1 MPDHLIRVPDL
12 RPLDS
17 ETISRF
23 LKTLLCDDATNPQ
36 LNDSI
41 IARPNFNPDSFSVQD
56 RMSNNVFLAEGERDF
71 DQWLGL
77 SIQLKLEM
85 LLQEGIIRLQALQD
99 TIEFCLE
106 QVRLFLAFVA
116 GDQPIAS
123 ILLNQE
129 LPFVVDRILA
139 YCLFGDPSFE
149 IYTHRAFNSFAFRVI
164 PKIIEHRLWHRDV
177 CLEKLLLFSIASGL
191 IGIDMK
197 RSSPPL
203 TDCIPFK
210 PILNESI
217 ESAGDF
223 IWDKLNV
230 FVSRDFSLECWDTF
244 SDQVI
249 GQECNLVWF
258 FDDYIESL
266 FDLIFIQELMLR
278 NQRLKIILVPKN
290 GRFDNDAAYEDIKS
304 FLYLPP
310 FQELHNQIARG
321 RLKVSCYGPRMGT
334 ANLKKLS
341 PELIHEL
348 HRCDCLFIKGSGIH
362 EMFQGGIQKTCY
374 TAYVLAREFN
384 ESESGFD
391 ARLGPLLFFQTEPSE
406 YAFWGFKGRAIKRI
420 TFADGREIAACFST
434 IREHEYRKRLID
446 PGEIT
451 REKQIL
457 LKMQRYV
464 GQEYVTAFNAEL
476 RLLSNKLAAQEGL
489 PSLPE

>member
-1 MPDHLIRVPDL
+1 MPNQLIRVPDL

-17 ETISRF
+17 ETINRF
-23 LKTLLCDDATNPQ
+23 LKTLLCDDSADHH

-41 IARPNFNPDSFSVQD
+41 IIRSNFKPDSFSVQD

-71 DQWLGL
+71 DQWLGS
-77 SIQLKLEM
+77 SIQRKLEM

-99 TIEFCLE
+99 TIDFCVE
-106 QVRLFLAFVA
+106 QVRLLLAFFV

-129 LPFVVDRILA
+129 LPFVLDRVLA
-139 YCLFGDPSFE
+139 YCLFGDPFFE
-149 IYTHRAFNSFAFRVI
+149 IYTHRAFNSFAFRVV
-164 PKIIEHRLWHRDV
+164 PQIIEHRLWCKDI

-203 TDCIPFK
+203 TDYIPFK
-210 PILNESI
+210 PILNKSI
-217 ESAGDF
+217 ESAEDF
-223 IWDKLNV
+223 IWDKLNA
-230 FVSRDFSLECWDTF
+230 FASRDFSLECWDVF
-244 SDQVI
+244 SDQVM
-249 GQECNLVWF
+249 GQECSLVWF

-278 NQRLKIILVPKN
+278 NQRLKVTLVPKN
-290 GRFDNDAAYEDIKS
+290 GRFDNDAAYWDVIA
-304 FLYLPP
+304 FLRLPP
-310 FQELHNQIARG
+310 FQELRNQIARE
-321 RLKVSCYGPRMGT
+321 RLNVSCYGPRMGT

-341 PELIHEL
+341 SELIQEL
-348 HRCDCLFIKGSGIH
+348 YRCDCLFIKGSGIH

-406 YAFWGFKGRAIKRI
+406 YAFWGFKGRAIRRI
-420 TFADGREIAACFST
+420 MFAGGREIAACFST

-457 LKMQRYV
+457 LKMQRYI
-464 GQEYVTAFNAEL
+464 GQEYLTAFNAEL
-476 RLLSNKLAAQEGL
+476 RLLSNKLDAQEGL
-489 PSLPE
+489 PRLPE